1 MEPSAMN
8 KQIKNLNIAELVAQ
22 DTDHH
27 FHPFT
32 DHKAFHAG
40 GGARIITHADGIW
53 IWDANGNRFL
63 DAMSGL
69 WCVNVGYGRKELAE
83 VAYRQ
88 MLDLPY
94 YNTFFK
100 TSTVPATELAAKVSS
115 LLPERF
121 KRVFFVNSGS
131 EASDTMVRFVRHYW
145 AIKGKK
151 YRNIF
156 ISRRRAYHGSTMA
169 SASLGGMIGMHE
181 QGGMPLPGFVHV
193 QQPYW
198 YEFGGDLSPDDFGLQ
213 AAAEVEKKILEV
225 GPDNVAA
232 FVGEPIQGAGGV
244 LIPPKTYWPEVD
256 RICKKYN
263 ILMVADEVI
272 CGFGRTGNWW
282 GFETMGFSPD
292 IVIMAKG
299 LSSGYLPIGAMAL
312 SEKLIGEFF
321 EKGGEFYHGYTYSG
335 HPAACAVALENI
347 RILEA
352 ENMIGR
358 VRAMAPYLRDR
369 MQTLLD
375 HPLVGEIRTE
385 GFIGAIELTK
395 NKATR
400 ARFAEPGR
408 VGTICR
414 DHCVSNG
421 LIMRACWDTMVF
433 APPFCIEKSEI
444 DELVKLARKSFDL
457 TYSDVLSEM
466 E

>member
-1 MEPSAMN
+1 MN
-8 KQIKNLNIAELVAQ
+8 RQLKNLNISELVEQ
-22 DTDHH
+22 DTAHH

-32 DHKAFHAG
+32 DHKSFHAG
-40 GGARIITHADGIW
+40 GGARIITHADGVW
-53 IWDANGNRFL
+53 IWDAAGNRLL

-83 VAYRQ
+83 AAYRQ
-88 MLDLPY
+88 MLVLPY

-100 TSTVPATELAAKVSS
+100 TSTVPATELAAKVAS

-131 EASDTMVRFVRHYW
+131 EANDTMVRFVRHYW
-145 AIKGKK
+145 SIRGKK

-156 ISRRRAYHGSTMA
+156 ISRRRAYHGSTMV
-169 SASLGGMIGMHE
+169 SASLGGMAGMHE
-181 QGGMPLPGFVHV
+181 QGGLPLPGFVHV

-198 YEFGGDLSPDDFGLQ
+198 YEFGGDLSPDEFGLQ
-213 AAAEVEKKILEV
+213 AAADVEKKILEV

-232 FVGEPIQGAGGV
+232 FVGEPIQGAAGV
-244 LIPPKTYWPEVD
+244 LIPPKTYWPEVE
-256 RICKKYN
+256 RICKKYG
-263 ILMVADEVI
+263 ILLVADEVI

-299 LSSGYLPIGAMAL
+299 LSSGYLPIGAVAL
-312 SEKLIGEFF
+312 SENLIGEFF

-414 DHCVSNG
+414 EHCVSNG

-433 APPFCIEKSEI
+433 APPFSIEKSEI
-444 DELVKLARKSFDL
+444 NELVKLARKSFDL